1 MSNVKTQNSNPL
13 RFEINLMKT
22 IIFDFDGTI
31 ADTLP
36 FTWKKVLQYLR
47 KEKLVADSDE
57 KLIEEIRLKSYHELM
72 KKFKISWLKFPLIY
86 LEIRKAQKDLYQIIE
101 TIQLFPGMR
110 DLLKKLKNNNCQVG
124 ILSSNIK
131 MTIDKFIKINDLN
144 YFDFVHC
151 EKNLFGKD
159 RALNNLIK
167 KYKLNKEDVIYV
179 ADEVRDI
186 EACQKA
192 NVKIISVTW
201 GFNKDQVL
209 RAYKP
214 TWLVKNPKEILS
226 ILT

>member
-1 MSNVKTQNSNPL
+1 M
-13 RFEINLMKT
+13 
-22 IIFDFDGTI
+22 
-31 ADTLP
+31 
-36 FTWKKVLQYLR
+36 VLQ
-47 KEKLVADSDE
+47 KN
-57 KLIEEIRLKSYHELM
+57 HG
-72 KKFKISWLKFPLIY
+72 ISKFPLIY